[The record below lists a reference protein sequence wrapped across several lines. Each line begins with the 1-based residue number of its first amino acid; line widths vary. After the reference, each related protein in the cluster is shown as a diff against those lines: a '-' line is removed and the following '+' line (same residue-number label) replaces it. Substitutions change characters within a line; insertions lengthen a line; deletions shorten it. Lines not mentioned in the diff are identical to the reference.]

1 MYLGTWN
8 LWKLCW
14 ELGKCDEIGRLLS
27 SLFFSSLLF
36 SSRLVSS
43 RPVPSRPVSSLLFC
57 SLYLNLARETGSAL
71 CQIAPWDCFGDVI
84 ASLFGYYEVAPKT
97 GSKGVPQNSP
107 IIQFESTSAQLHEPI
122 GYLHDDV
129 ILLLRP
135 ESFRVFLSCVN

>member
-1 MYLGTWN
+1 MKSGDF
-8 LWKLCW
+8 C
-14 ELGKCDEIGRLLS
+14 LLFSSLLFS

-36 SSRLVSS
+36 SSGFVPS
-43 RPVPSRPVSSLLFC
+43 RPVPSRPVSSLPFC

>member
-1 MYLGTWN
+1 MKSGDF
-8 LWKLCW
+8 C
-14 ELGKCDEIGRLLS
+14 LLFS
-27 SLFFSSLLF
+27 SLLFCSLFFSSLLF
-36 SSRLVSS
+36 SSGFVPS
-43 RPVPSRPVSSLLFC
+43 RPVPSRPVSSLPFC

-129 ILLLRP
+129 DLLLRP
-135 ESFRVFLSCVN
+135 ESFKVFLSCVN